1 MNPNARYTLALLA
14 AKPLAHAVHQYGG
27 IVRSHY
33 HADEL
38 TPHVRGGY
46 ITARSMSNY
55 YDIEYDM
62 SVYWLGRL
70 TTDGLAES
78 IKSDATYYRITEV
91 GIAALF
97 LSAKIQ

>member
-1 MNPNARYTLALLA
+1 MNPNKRLTLALLA
-14 AKPLAHAVHQYGG
+14 AAPLADAIRRYGG
-27 IVRSHY
+27 GAAR
-33 HADEL
+33 APER
-38 TPHVRGGY
+38 PHSLGGW
-46 ITARSMSNY
+46 ITARSMSNH

-62 SVYWLGRL
+62 AVYWLGRL